1 MHLQHPPRRSRSP
14 APACLGL
21 DQQVL
26 TRGGRK
32 SIVAATDN
40 QILQVLETRRKPCHR
55 LSYKTWTP
63 ALLNSPSPSPRF
75 VGSQNHHSA
84 MSIYQSPKCTCGFAE
99 RDQGLLKGLAASDK
113 CTAQRMKLYLKQ
125 CLLPPKQVLKA
136 VRAGP
141 DILAEGFHTTRRTPP
156 RSWKTLPNLL
166 RTAPT
171 PPLEGALLAMLTHI
185 TASCQPHILHGPKA
199 NPIPGPSPC
208 RQIWALPLR
217 PSQTIAGA

>member
-1 MHLQHPPRRSRSP
+1 MHLQHQPRRSRSP

-40 QILQVLETRRKPCHR
+40 QTLQVLETRRKPCHR

-63 ALLNSPSPSPRF
+63 ALLNSLSPSPRF

-99 RDQGLLKGLAASDK
+99 WDQGLLKGLAASDK

-141 DILAEGFHTTRRTPP
+141 DHLAEGFHTTRWTPP
-156 RSWKTLPNLL
+156 APGRPFPTFCSELPPCLL
-166 RTAPT
+166 
-171 PPLEGALLAMLTHI
+171 LKE
-185 TASCQPHILHGPKA
+185 
-199 NPIPGPSPC
+199 PS
-208 RQIWALPLR
+208 
-217 PSQTIAGA
+217 